1 MEVNQLI
8 LALIAMEGII
18 VQILAQ
24 LHLLPAETELIVQ
37 KEDQMKHGAHL
48 ASIVHLRHRFK

>member
-1 MEVNQLI
+1 LI

-24 LHLLPAETELIVQ
+24 LHLLPAEMELIVQ

>member
-1 MEVNQLI
+1 MI